1 MPQKKKKQ
9 IKCILCGTQYSVN
22 IDINIP
28 YFIGHAFET
37 HKEKL
42 NEKLCFSGREAK
54 IVEKLLQQIEL
65 DRLKMYWDF
74 FLQYPKNGD
83 DWRLKGATKDIKTF
97 GSLINHILQTAQIG
111 PKQTPIEQQ
120 ETFIPDGY
128 EDLQRGEE
136 LFNTMNVVAREKR
149 IHAITKELRKNP
161 RLKDATEEAIRNS
174 AIAILKENLV
184 NETDF

>member
-1 MPQKKKKQ
+1 MPQKKKQ
-9 IKCILCGTQYSVN
+9 IKCILCGTQYSAN

-28 YFIGHAFET
+28 YFIAHAFET

-74 FLQYPKNGD
+74 FLQYPKKGD
-83 DWRLKGATKDIKTF
+83 DWRLKGATRDIKTF
-97 GSLINHILQTAQIG
+97 GSLINHILQTAQIAT
-111 PKQTPIEQQ
+111 KQTPIQQ
-120 ETFIPDGY
+120 QDTFIPDGY

-136 LFNTMNVVAREKR
+136 LFNTLDPIIRGERVSQIIDQLK
-149 IHAITKELRKNP
+149 KNP
-161 RLKDATEEAIRNS
+161 KCVGLEPKTLQDS
-174 AIAILKENLV
+174 AIAILEEKLV
-184 NETDF
+184 QEVKQ